1 MAFIVY
7 DLTLQMLR
15 ELKPLIEQVRRHSPS
30 LADQMERSGQGTLL
44 NQAESRSSRGKNE
57 AAKLQLALTECRE
70 VRAALQLS
78 VAWGY
83 LGEAA
88 SASVDDKLDQ
98 IAAILWVL
106 VYRPRAAG

>member
-7 DLTLQMLR
+7 DLTLQLLK

-30 LADQMERSGQGTLL
+30 LADQMERAGQSTFL
-44 NQAESRSSRGKNE
+44 NLAESRSARGKNE

-88 SASVDDKLDQ
+88 SAGADDKLDQ

-106 VYRPRAAG
+106 VYRPRQAG